1 MVESPVESIDFLS
14 TYQRKRHYYMQENPN
29 PYPIQ
34 PQWIQQSQAPRPR
47 RNFTWLWILAL
58 IGALVIGYAAGS
70 SRSSGTTATI
80 TSAQPTT
87 LPAARNT
94 SAPAQSTQ
102 HFSVGQTIKTG
113 DGDWE
118 ITINGVKTSQGQDFS
133 TPKAG
138 NIFLLIDV
146 TLKNTSKQTQQVSN
160 LAMFTLRDLGGLEY
174 TQTIL
179 PSAQAAPNG
188 QADPG
193 QPIRGTLPFEV
204 PTSQH
209 AFTLAF
215 IGHLADTQQVL
226 FDIKV

>member
-1 MVESPVESIDFLS
+1 
-14 TYQRKRHYYMQENPN
+14 MQENPN

-34 PQWIQQSQAPRPR
+34 PQWLQQSPAPRPR
-47 RNFTWLWILAL
+47 NRFPWLWILAL
-58 IGALVIGYAAGS
+58 IVTLLIGYAAGAS
-70 SRSSGTTATI
+70 SHSGGATSTA

-94 SAPAQSTQ
+94 SAPAPGTQ
-102 HFSVGQTIKTG
+102 HFSVGQTVKTG

-118 ITINGVKTSQGQDFS
+118 IGITSVKTSQGQDFS
-133 TPKAG
+133 VPKSG

-146 TLKNTSKQTQQVSN
+146 TLKNTSSQSQPVSN
-160 LAMFTLRDLGGLEY
+160 LIMFTLRDLGGQEY

-179 PSAQAAPNG
+179 PSASAAPNG

-193 QPIRGTLPFEV
+193 QLIRGTLPFEV

-215 IGHLADTQQVL
+215 IGHLGDTQHVL